1 MSGAGHSSKAFIL
14 TRVLLL
20 LFFFAERGDKP
31 AAVRYLHSVLRSL
44 PHPQADGNQEE
55 TDLTLR

>member
-20 LFFFAERGDKP
+20 LFFAERGDKP